1 MPLTCSSPTTGT
13 NSNLCLEKELQNS
26 QILSASNFLTQ
37 EQPDKSPKVLRHD
50 FLKRNG
56 YAFGASPTAIHQSLI
71 GEFAE

>member
-1 MPLTCSSPTTGT
+1 LFGEGVT
-13 NSNLCLEKELQNS
+13 NSQTPSASK
-26 QILSASNFLTQ
+26 SASNFLTQ

-56 YAFGASPTAIHQSLI
+56 YAFGASPTAIHQPLI